1 MMKDRAYI
9 ELINEAGRA
18 LPQDKKAAA
27 AELFEKH
34 LEKYQSYEELYWTI
48 WKMKQ
53 REKDIVDNAGLFLC
67 QSMNIEVKELI
78 ASNKDELNINGVY
91 DLFEK
96 IYCLYFE
103 MCEDGK
109 QFEKKFNQAFTD
121 DVMLTIYKTYLEQ
134 YVGLSFKYTQIVEQM
149 NKKSQ
154 LEKIKISVSE
164 EARKLGF

>member
-18 LPQDKKAAA
+18 LAAEKKAAA

-34 LEKYQSYEELYWTI
+34 LQKYQSYEELYWTI

-53 REKDIVDNAGLFLC
+53 RDKDIVDNAGLFLC

-91 DLFEK
+91 DLFDAIFNCYFK
-96 IYCLYFE
+96 I
-103 MCEDGK
+103 CEDGK
-109 QFEKKFNQAFTD
+109 EFEKKFNQAFTD
-121 DVMLTIYKTYLEQ
+121 DIKLTIYKTYLEQ
-134 YVGLSFKYTQIVEQM
+134 YVGLSFKYTQIVERM

-154 LEKIKISVSE
+154 LDKVKISVSE